1 MAFVYASGALN
12 TTGDMNIT
20 YQTKYGQVGMRGYV
34 FMPPFPGGAVS
45 GVLDIAGK
53 VNTIQYIF
61 ASPIDSAVR
70 IGMPYKSLSDAFA
83 GVHEPLMNPSGVGL
97 FIRGGHETSTTLY
110 TIGGPLYTVFDSLAV
125 NPEGTGLI
133 SPDTNRPVQDLYIKG
148 KGTIYNDSLNLHITT
163 PSIIDSYNDSLNVYV
178 RADAAQPTGALA
190 STTLYIEN
198 QWSTVA
204 TSVAGPS
211 NRASDV
217 PLYLQASPQTINTN
231 MPMFIGPQNTV
242 VDNTTLFMQADEV
255 VGSGT
260 MDMFILPRETASGI
274 MTMHTVGLG
283 SKVATKT
290 LSIRGK

>member
-1 MAFVYASGALN
+1 MAFVYASGALSA
-12 TTGDMNIT
+12 TGDMGVR
-20 YQTKYGQVGMRGYV
+20 YQTKYGQVAMRGYV

-45 GVLDIAGK
+45 GVLGISAK
-53 VNTIQYIF
+53 VSTTHYTF
-61 ASPIDSAVR
+61 ASPIDSAVKVD
-70 IGMPYKSLSDAFA
+70 MPYKSDFSFA
-83 GVHEPLMNPSGVGL
+83 GDYEPLMNPSGVGL
-97 FIRGGHETSTTLY
+97 FIRGGHENSTTLY

-125 NPEGTGLI
+125 NPQGTGLI
-133 SPDTNRPVQDLYIKG
+133 SPDTDRPVQDLYIKG

-283 SKVATKT
+283 SKVAAKT